1 MKAEQIAPLFSLEGK
16 TALIAGAS
24 RGIGE
29 EIARI
34 YGLAGAKLVVSS
46 RKPEGINAAAER
58 LKEATNAEVL
68 AVPANISYPDDRKK
82 LVDETMKWAG
92 RLDILVNNAGTN
104 PAYGPLADVQ
114 ESAWDKIFEVN
125 LKGPFLLSQ
134 MVYHAWM
141 KENGGCIINT
151 TSIATYGTGGML
163 EGAYSITK
171 SALTH
176 LTRILASEWGRDRI
190 RVNAIAPGVIKTR
203 LSEALWNRPG
213 MENAGQNQAV
223 PRLGEV
229 EDIAGTALLLAS
241 RAGEFINGQDII
253 IDNGSL
259 VTR

>member
-1 MKAEQIAPLFSLEGK
+1 MNTDQIASMFSLEGK
-16 TALIAGAS
+16 TALIVGAS

-29 EIARI
+29 EIARV

-46 RKPEGINAAAER
+46 RKPEGINGAAER
-58 LKEATNAEVL
+58 LRTATNAEVY
-68 AVPANISYPDDRKK
+68 AVPANVSYPDDRKK
-82 LVDETMKWAG
+82 LVEETLKWAG
-92 RLDILVNNAGTN
+92 RIDILINNAGTN

-134 MVYHAWM
+134 MIFHAWM

-151 TSIATYGTGGML
+151 TSIATYGTGGSL

-176 LTRILASEWGRDRI
+176 LTRILASEWGKHRI

-213 MENAGQNQAV
+213 MENAGQNMAV

-229 EDIAGTALLLAS
+229 EDIAGVALLLAS
-241 RAGEFINGQDII
+241 KAGEFINGQDII

>member
-1 MKAEQIAPLFSLEGK
+1 MNADQIATMFSLEGK

-29 EIARI
+29 EIARV
-34 YGLAGAKLVVSS
+34 YGLAGAKLIVSS
-46 RKPEGINAAAER
+46 RKPEGINEAAER
-58 LKEATNAEVL
+58 LKNATNAEVL
-68 AVPANISYPDDRKK
+68 AIPANISYPDDRKK
-82 LVDETMKWAG
+82 LVDEAMKWAG
-92 RLDILVNNAGTN
+92 RVDILVNNAGTN
-104 PAYGPLADVQ
+104 PANGPLADVQ

-134 MVYHAWM
+134 MIYHAWM
-141 KENGGCIINT
+141 KAHGGCIINT
-151 TSIATYGTGGML
+151 TSIASYGTGGML

-213 MENAGQNQAV
+213 MEDANKNKAV
-223 PRLGEV
+223 TRLGEV
-229 EDIAGTALLLAS
+229 KDIAGAALLLAS
-241 RAGEFINGQDII
+241 KAGEFINGHDII

-259 VTR
+259 ISR